1 MGVSQ
6 VKQICPVR
14 IGAAPDLYGK
24 SFALPDMKRVDDY
37 FLLSFTENCEP
48 SMVNC
53 VAILAGD

>member
-1 MGVSQ
+1 M
-6 VKQICPVR
+6 P
-14 IGAAPDLYGK
+14 IGATPDLYGK
-24 SFALPDMKRVDDY
+24 SLALPDMKRVDDY